1 MVRGSSATVLI
12 CGSYRGGGHN
22 SDENGRAS
30 KHIRSRP
37 VWINGILVYR
47 MADMEMV
54 DWARGRLV
62 YMVDY
67 LTSAVTPEYLESLL
81 EEFQIPGDVEL
92 IVPSLNDLPFRP
104 RLDGVTLSA
113 EFFRAGLHLPFH
125 PFLRWALQR
134 LNVAPMHVFQNLY
147 RMKIAP
153 SYIGSYYF
161 QGYQGMFIAGCP
173 NSDKNYKHL
182 WFYAT
187 AELHP
192 GAI

>member
-1 MVRGSSATVLI
+1 M
-12 CGSYRGGGHN
+12 
-22 SDENGRAS
+22 E
-30 KHIRSRP
+30 
-37 VWINGILVYR
+37 
-47 MADMEMV
+47 DMEMV

-62 YMVDY
+62 YTVDY

-134 LNVAPMHVFQNLY
+134 LNVAPMQLSANAY
-147 RMKIAP
+147 RILI
-153 SYIGSYYF
+153 SYFVLWAKYF
-161 QGYQGMFIAGCP
+161 CI
-173 NSDKNYKHL
+173 
-182 WFYAT
+182 
-187 AELHP
+187 
-192 GAI
+192 